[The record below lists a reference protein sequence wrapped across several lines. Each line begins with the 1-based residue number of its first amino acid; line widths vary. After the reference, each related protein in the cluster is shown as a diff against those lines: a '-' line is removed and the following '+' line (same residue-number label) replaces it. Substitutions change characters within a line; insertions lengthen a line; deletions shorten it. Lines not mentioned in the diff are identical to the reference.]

1 MSKPFTD
8 LLDEYL
14 EAKVLLD
21 RAEEFD
27 SYFHVGAAKQRY
39 NEARDALNEAF
50 DLKGEKSE

>member
-1 MSKPFTD
+1 MKQFTD

-27 SYFHVGAAKQRY
+27 SYFRVGAAKQRY
-39 NEARDALNEAF
+39 NAARDALNEAF
-50 DLKGEKSE
+50 EQMKGDKSE